1 WEPLELFGQRGGVH
15 SRGLEPTLRGELAL
29 AGIEPQYQP
38 AGVVLGHGPEPLGIA
53 ERLRAHDD
61 TIEPGMEPTIDRRR
75 VANTAA
81 ELARHSDTL
90 EDSPN
95 GPHVHRP
102 SGLRP
107 IKIDQVDQGRPFGL
121 PSRCHQGGIV
131 AKDRLAVVIPL
142 AKTDAQPSPQVDRRD
157 HSHGRSPKRQK
168 SFNKHSMYPWGQ
180 GIASTEC
187 FRGAHVNEAPLQ
199 LFLPA
204 IHARNHASIQPLAER
219 TLHLRGVLQIS
230 KNEWLI

>member
-1 WEPLELFGQRGGVH
+1 
-15 SRGLEPTLRGELAL
+15 
-29 AGIEPQYQP
+29 
-38 AGVVLGHGPEPLGIA
+38 
-53 ERLRAHDD
+53 
-61 TIEPGMEPTIDRRR
+61 MEPTIDRRR

-180 GIASTEC
+180 GIARTEC
-187 FRGAHVNEAPLQ
+187 FRANPGRTTLLVDPEWLRNEASLQ

-219 TLHLRGVLQIS
+219 TLHLRRILQIS